1 MELDEE
7 ITAYVDDEVKDF
19 PVKCRLGEL
28 INLDFPVRK
37 EYLIQKKIKDLL
49 KQKFSEGKVPVE
61 LKSKILAGIFQIKL
75 NRARV

>member
-1 MELDEE
+1 
-7 ITAYVDDEVKDF
+7 
-19 PVKCRLGEL
+19 LGEL

-49 KQKFSEGKVPVE
+49 KQRFSDGKVPVE